1 MNSFL
6 LPICWIMLLI
16 LSAAG
21 VIVASRHLRGA
32 ASTGVIRRLDLQA
45 FATLFDP
52 GDEIFLRKRLS
63 HSAFIHLKR
72 KRLRVAFLY
81 LNRLS
86 ANMAAILRIRNTE
99 WVLASGNAQFSAS
112 AVIAV
117 NLANDI
123 RLQCLIAYVQ
133 LSLEFLLPTHQFTA
147 PALIGE
153 YRSLKAVLA
162 EMRKIATESHLAA
175 VPVI

>member
-21 VIVASRHLRGA
+21 VIIASRHLRGA
-32 ASTGVIRRLDLQA
+32 ASTGAIRRLDLQA
-45 FATLFDP
+45 FATLLDP

-86 ANMAAILRIRNTE
+86 ANMAAVLRIRNTE
-99 WVLASGNAQFSAS
+99 WVLASGNAQFSAA
-112 AVIAV
+112 AVMAV
-117 NLANDI
+117 DLANEI
-123 RLQCLIAYVQ
+123 RLQCLIAYAQ
-133 LSLEFLLPTHQFTA
+133 LSLEFLFPTHQFTA
-147 PALIGE
+147 LALIGE
-153 YRSLKAVLA
+153 YRSLKEILA
-162 EMRKIATESHLAA
+162 QMQRIATDSHLAP
-175 VPVI
+175 VPII